1 MSLLKLQV
9 LGNIGQDATVSEV
22 NGRFCI
28 NFSVAH
34 NKQFTDNDGVLRKIT
49 TWVNCGYWKDD
60 RKKTVIAQYLKAG
73 TIVLVEGTPE
83 VRQYKNKEGQMVCSL
98 QCNVTNINLAGTAQ
112 RANEESHAK
121 SEKEPVPEFSGMPT
135 GSEDDLPF

>member
-22 NGRFCI
+22 NGRFCV

-49 TWVNCGYWKDD
+49 TWVSCGYWKDD
-60 RKKTVIAQYLKAG
+60 KKKTVIAQYLKAG
-73 TIVLVEGTPE
+73 TIVLVEGVPE
-83 VRQYKNKEGQMVCSL
+83 VRQYKNKDGQMVVSL
-98 QCNVTNINLAGTAQ
+98 QCNVSNINLAGTAQ
-112 RANEESHAK
+112 KTENAQQVPQ
-121 SEKEPVPEFSGMPT
+121 EKVPVSEFSAGT
-135 GSEDDLPF
+135 GEEANDLPF

>member
-1 MSLLKLQV
+1 MSHLKLQV

-22 NGRFCI
+22 NGRFCV

-49 TWVNCGYWKDD
+49 TWVSCGYWKDD
-60 RKKTVIAQYLKAG
+60 RKKTAIAQYLKAG

-83 VRQYKNKEGQMVCSL
+83 VRQYKNKDGQIVSSL
-98 QCNVTNINLAGTAQ
+98 QCNVSSINLAGTAQ
-112 RANEESHAK
+112 KSSEEQHAK
-121 SEKEPVPEFSGMPT
+121 SEKEPEPEFSGASST
-135 GSEDDLPF
+135 VEDDAPF

>member
-1 MSLLKLQV
+1 MSALKLQV

-49 TWVNCGYWKDD
+49 TWVNCGYWKDK
-60 RKKTVIAQYLKAG
+60 REKTAIAQYLKAG

-83 VRQYKNKEGQMVCSL
+83 VRQYKNKDGQMVASL
-98 QCNVTNINLAGTAQ
+98 QCNVTSINLAGSAQ
-112 RANEESHAK
+112 K
-121 SEKEPVPEFSGMPT
+121 STDEPHVKQEKQPEPEFSGTAPEN
-135 GSEDDLPF
+135 EDDLAF